1 LKQKKVQT
9 IYYYKRKQY
18 HLRKKTN
25 KEAIYFSFANE
36 NVSYNNGNNKELV
49 VLIKATI
56 LTESELIAVLKWVG
70 PLEDVW
76 ARGGG
81 PRCNP
86 FGQQGTHLS
95 TSLLVLGGVGALRP
109 DVPITQRNG
118 HAPDQTRPIE

>member
-1 LKQKKVQT
+1 M
-9 IYYYKRKQY
+9 
-18 HLRKKTN
+18 
-25 KEAIYFSFANE
+25 
-36 NVSYNNGNNKELV
+36 

-86 FGQQGTHLS
+86 FGLQGTHLS